1 MKGFKLF
8 FLVGILFFIWSCSK
22 PTEENVF
29 YEAQKYFNK
38 IETYRC
44 IVDVTVKGNKD
55 TESYKA
61 KHVFKKPNKYIIEIL
76 EPLENKGNITL
87 YDGKQAWLYNKQ
99 VDESF
104 IIKDLEQ
111 SLDKSLFV
119 GYFLRSV
126 MTNENIVMYFEEIED
141 KKYLVLE
148 VDIPGNNKHRSIE
161 RLWIDSS
168 NYHPYKLVIY
178 KENGEIFTEV
188 DYSEFKANIKINDE
202 DFNIKTG
209 LDYIRKL

>member
-1 MKGFKLF
+1 MKRFKLF
-8 FLVGILFFIWSCSK
+8 FLVVILFFTSSCSK

-29 YEAQKYFNK
+29 YEVQKYFNK

-44 IVDVTVKGNKD
+44 IVDVTVTGNKD
-55 TESYKA
+55 TETYKA
-61 KHVFKKPNKYIIEIL
+61 KHIFKKPNKYVIEIL

-119 GYFLRSV
+119 GYFLRSIS
-126 MTNENIVMYFEEIED
+126 TNERISMYFEEIED

-148 VDIPGNNKHRSIE
+148 ADIPGNNKHRSME
-161 RLWIDSS
+161 KLWIDSA
-168 NYHPYKLVIY
+168 NYQPYKLVIY
-178 KENGEIFTEV
+178 KDNGEIFTKV
-188 DYSEFKANIKINDE
+188 DYSEFKANVKIYDE

-209 LDYIRKL
+209 VNYFRKL